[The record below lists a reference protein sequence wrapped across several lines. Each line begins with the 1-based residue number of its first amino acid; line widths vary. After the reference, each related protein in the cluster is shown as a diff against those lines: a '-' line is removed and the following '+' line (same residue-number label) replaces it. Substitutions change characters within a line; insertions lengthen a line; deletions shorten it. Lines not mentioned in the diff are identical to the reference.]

1 MIVQKLAINHLKSA
15 KDQIRKT
22 FNEEELNN
30 LAESLKLE
38 GQQVPIK
45 VRPNGPWYEIV
56 FGHRR
61 VAASKLAGFT
71 TVLAIIEDSDDEM
84 ALIQQTLENE
94 SRQEVPYLERAKGY
108 KNLLDKLGCNR
119 NQLSKKIGVSEQTI
133 RDALNVLEGCQ
144 HGVIANNNIKHKAT
158 LSVGR
163 TADIV
168 GTVKGSWKEK
178 KNLADKSNAEE
189 LSMRQLREVI
199 TEYNNASGQREKD
212 RVVKTRHP
220 KLNGFSFRQ
229 QLRTA
234 SHIENKQKREERR
247 DRLTGEPVVKDY
259 TLAIT
264 AFSEAIQQAE
274 RFRTKF
280 SPEAIRFIEHKH
292 AIVTKKIL
300 NLEGLL
306 ND

>member
-1 MIVQKLAINHLKSA
+1 MIVQELSINHLKSS

-30 LAESLKLE
+30 LAESLKAE

-45 VRPNGPWYEIV
+45 VRPNGSWYEIV

-71 TVLAIIEDSDDEM
+71 TVLGIVEDSDDET

-94 SRQEVPYLERAKGY
+94 SRQDVPYLERAQGY
-108 KNLLDKLGCNR
+108 KNLLDKLGCNIH
-119 NQLSKKIGVSEQTI
+119 QLSKKIGVSNSSI
-133 RDALNVLEGCQ
+133 HDALIVLEGYK
-144 HGVIANNNIKHKAT
+144 HGVIANNTKHKST

-163 TADIV
+163 TATIIRQVD
-168 GTVKGSWKEK
+168 GSWEEK
-178 KNLADKSNAEE
+178 QNLADKSNAEE
-189 LSMRQLREVI
+189 LSMLQLREVI
-199 TEYNNASGQREKD
+199 TEYNNASGQGEKD

-234 SHIENKQKREERR
+234 SHIENKQKREERH

-300 NLEGLL
+300 DLEGLL